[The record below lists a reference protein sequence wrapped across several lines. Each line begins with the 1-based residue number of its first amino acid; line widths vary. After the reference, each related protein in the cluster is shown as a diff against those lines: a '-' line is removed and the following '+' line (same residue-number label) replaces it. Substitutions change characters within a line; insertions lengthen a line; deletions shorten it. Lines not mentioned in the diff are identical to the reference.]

1 MISSGRPNVSR
12 FGVTNTA
19 TPSGS
24 STRATSAS
32 TRSGSGTCSSDW
44 TDSTDAKPAVRER
57 QRPHVRHDRLA
68 VLAGERLRVEIDADR
83 LARREQVEAVADAA
97 AEVQDAAR
105 AELRLGQGIGR
116 DMALPGGI
124 EAACGAGD
132 ALTGDLHAE
141 QLGSLPRQ

>member
-1 MISSGRPNVSR
+1 MLERLDGQHRR
-12 FGVTNTA
+12 EA
-19 TPSGS
+19 
-24 STRATSAS
+24 
-32 TRSGSGTCSSDW
+32 
-44 TDSTDAKPAVRER
+44 AVRER
-57 QRPHVRHDRLA
+57 QRPHVRHDGLA

-105 AELRLGQGIGR
+105 AELRLGQRVGR

-124 EAACGAGD
+124 EPARGAGD